1 MNFPD
6 QLTIETPEQT
16 ALEFPLAG
24 LGSRFLA
31 LAIDT
36 LIQGAAALALFLTA
50 VSFFPL
56 LRLLGSISQW
66 VGALLI
72 LGGFLIYSAYFAFF
86 EAIWNGQTPGKRLI
100 QLRVMKDDGR
110 PIGAYD
116 AITRNLVRIIDQLP
130 GIYAVG
136 IVTILFSR
144 QSKRLGDHVAG
155 TVVVHEKTLRES
167 RPFAATAAAPGPG
180 PALDVSH
187 ITLEEFQLLE
197 AFLQRRESLE
207 TSVRRA
213 MAIQIISRLA
223 PKLGVE
229 PEPWPKSEAQLAA
242 ALEQVRARGL
252 RQ

>member
-36 LIQGAAALALFLTA
+36 LIQAGVMLVLLITA
-50 VSFFPL
+50 ITFFPV
-56 LRLLGSISQW
+56 LRLLGSMSQW
-66 VGALLI
+66 LGASMI
-72 LGGFLIYSAYFAFF
+72 VAGFLVYSAYFAFF
-86 EAIWNGQTPGKRLI
+86 EAIWNGQTPGKRLN

-110 PIGAYD
+110 PIGTYD
-116 AITRNLVRIIDQLP
+116 AIARNLVRIVDQLP

-136 IVTILFSR
+136 IIAILFSR

-167 RPFAATAAAPGPG
+167 RPFAETEATAGHT
-180 PALDVSH
+180 LNVSQ
-187 ITLEEFQLLE
+187 ITAEEFRLIE

-207 TSVRRA
+207 TSVRRV
-213 MAIQIISRLA
+213 MAIQIVSRLA

-229 PEPWPKSEAQLAA
+229 PEPWPHSEKLIEAA
-242 ALEQVRARGL
+242 YEQVRARGL

>member
-36 LIQGAAALALFLTA
+36 LIQAGTMLVLLITA
-50 VSFFPL
+50 ISFFPV
-56 LRLLGSISQW
+56 LRLLGSMSQW
-66 VGALLI
+66 LGASMI
-72 LGGFLIYSAYFAFF
+72 VAGFLVYSAYFAFF
-86 EAIWNGQTPGKRLI
+86 EAIWNGQTPGKRMI

-110 PIGAYD
+110 PIGTYD
-116 AITRNLVRIIDQLP
+116 AIARNLVRIVDQLP

-136 IVTILFSR
+136 IVAILFSR
-144 QSKRLGDHVAG
+144 QSKRLGDYVAG

-167 RPFAATAAAPGPG
+167 RPFAETGTPAAG
-180 PALDVSH
+180 PALDVSQ
-187 ITLEEFQLLE
+187 ITAEEFRLVE

-207 TSVRRA
+207 TSVRRV
-213 MAIQIISRLA
+213 MAIQIVSRLA

-229 PEPWPKSEAQLAA
+229 PEPWPHSEKLIEAA
-242 ALEQVRARGL
+242 YEQVRARGL